1 MCVFPVSWHL
11 NDKKRDF
18 LWLVRGFFVLLSAKD
33 TTIPDQAT
41 TSRWHLWDCCIFLYS
56 RFPRVFCFFN
66 RSLTYW
72 KSTGKM
78 GRKSIESAVQLRPV
92 GRNRTRPKYYYCV
105 CRCTPDYGVTNMD
118 THLLDWTVSR
128 GFHAVCCAKIP
139 RMKAWKGMRLGD
151 LCYEAG
157 FPLRALRIWERTL
170 HQILDAD

>member
-1 MCVFPVSWHL
+1 
-11 NDKKRDF
+11 
-18 LWLVRGFFVLLSAKD
+18 
-33 TTIPDQAT
+33 
-41 TSRWHLWDCCIFLYS
+41 
-56 RFPRVFCFFN
+56 
-66 RSLTYW
+66 
-72 KSTGKM
+72 M

-170 HQILDAD
+170 HQILDADYQWVYTPLNPAYVRWADVVSEYEASLLGQRMDQLWTRVGHPEMGNHAASVTWQYRNMWEEKYYESL